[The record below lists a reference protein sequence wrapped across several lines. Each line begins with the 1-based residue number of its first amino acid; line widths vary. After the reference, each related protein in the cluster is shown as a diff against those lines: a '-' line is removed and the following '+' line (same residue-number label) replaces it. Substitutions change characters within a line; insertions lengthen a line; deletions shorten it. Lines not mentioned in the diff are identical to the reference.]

1 MLNYQK
7 KSELPD
13 ELQLKKNIGACELV
27 VIQQKRTM

>member
-13 ELQLKKNIGACELV
+13 ELQLKKNIVACELV
-27 VIQQKRTM
+27 VIQQIRTM